1 MKPELQTLIPLFI
14 ALPLTVSVLIQLLAR
29 RRAVLAGWMAC
40 LAMLAMMLMSLATIG
55 QAAGGEVIYNM
66 GGWKTPIGID
76 LRMDSL
82 TTLLVVTINTIALAV
97 VLYAV
102 DYMRQFTARPRFY
115 SLFLLMVTGMNGVV
129 MTGDLFNL
137 YVFLEIAAIASYSLV
152 AFGCEQEELEASF
165 KYIVLGSVSSSLILI
180 ALALM
185 YGVTGALNMAQ
196 VSGRVA
202 EAGMDAPLM
211 LAFGLFICGFAF
223 KAALVPFHAWL
234 PDAHPAAPAPVSALL
249 SGVLIKAIGVYVLAR
264 LIFNVFGAEP
274 YVLNLMCWLGVLSMV
289 VGGLMAVGQQDIKRM
304 FAYSSISQVGFMVLG
319 LGLATPLG
327 LVGALFHLVNHS
339 VFKSLLFLNA
349 GTVEYCTGTRR
360 LDQLGGLNKALPV
373 TGATSLVGSMSI
385 AGIPP
390 FNGFWSKLIIILA
403 CVEAGRFGF
412 ALTAVLISIVTLGYQ
427 LKVQRGAFFAALPG
441 ALGTPRREPRLM
453 ALSMVLLAAGCIAL
467 SFAVITG
474 FADPWLVGDA
484 QDVLSSGTFGGR
496 P

>member
-1 MKPELQTLIPLFI
+1 MSLDTQSLMPFFV
-14 ALPLTVSVLIQLLAR
+14 ALPLTVSILIQLLAR

-40 LAMLAMMLMSLATIG
+40 LAMLAMVVISVG
-55 QAAGGEVIYNM
+55 AALQVSGGELIYNM
-66 GGWKTPIGID
+66 GGWATPVGID

-82 TTLLVVTINTIALAV
+82 TVLMVLTINTIGLAV
-97 VLYAV
+97 VFYAV
-102 DYMRQFTARPRFY
+102 DYMRDFTARSRFY

-152 AFGCEQEELEASF
+152 AFGCEREELEASF

-196 VSGRVA
+196 VSARVA
-202 EAGMDAPLM
+202 EAGMDAPLT

-234 PDAHPAAPAPVSALL
+234 PDAHPAAPAPVSAML
-249 SGVLIKAIGVYVLAR
+249 SGVLIKAVGIYVLAR
-264 LIFNVFGAEP
+264 LIFNVFGAEQNI
-274 YVLNLMCWLGVLSMV
+274 LNLLCWLGLLSMV
-289 VGGLMAVGQQDIKRM
+289 VGGLMATGQHDIKRL
-304 FAYSSISQVGFMVLG
+304 FAYSSISQAGFIVLG
-319 LGLATPLG
+319 LGLGTPLG
-327 LVGALFHLVNHS
+327 LVGALYHLVNHS
-339 VFKSLLFLNA
+339 MFKSLLFLNA
-349 GTVEYCTGTRR
+349 GAIEYCTGTRK
-360 LDQLGGLNKALPV
+360 LEELGGLNRAMPV

-403 CVEAGRFGF
+403 CVQAGHYGF
-412 ALTAVLISIVTLGYQ
+412 ATVAVLVSIVTLAYQ
-427 LKVQRGAFFAALPG
+427 LKVQRGAFFAALPETLVTIRKEPRMMALAMMVL
-441 ALGTPRREPRLM
+441 ALG
-453 ALSMVLLAAGCIAL
+453 CIVL
-467 SFAVITG
+467 SFAVVTG
-474 FADPWLVGDA
+474 FADPVLVGNA
-484 QDVLSSGTFGGR
+484 QEVLSSGTFGGG